1 MHLHGAFEPFAE
13 SLGFAHE
20 LLAKDS
26 AKYRTGPDE
35 QQDTAIYEH
44 VGLLAASTSSRLAIA
59 QVPALA
65 DYKIDEYDGL
75 ESVRF

>member
-20 LLAKDS
+20 LFAKDP
-26 AKYRTGPDE
+26 AIYRTGPDE

-44 VGLLAASTSSRLAIA
+44 VGVLAASTSSNKLAIA
-59 QVPALA
+59 EVPALV

-75 ESVRF
+75 ESV